1 MNELHPF
8 DAYGDAKVITRI
20 FHSFI
25 AVILVSLM
33 VGIVIILASK
43 DAIRAV
49 SIGVSLPFVMAAALF
64 IRWKRFERAAVF
76 LAVVL
81 LGLCT
86 AVATQG
92 LGIHS
97 ISNVGIAAVL
107 IIASMVT
114 KKRTMVFLTLFAIAC
129 LAWQVFG
136 ELAGVYRPQVL
147 ERSVPGDFF
156 TASTIIGATAF
167 MVRLLSEALLQSHR
181 RLHSELRDRELAEV
195 QREALIHKLKQTQE
209 QFLQSQKMEAVG
221 RLAGGIAHDFNNL
234 LTIIG
239 GYSELLR
246 EDISSTEPQRGYAE
260 EINKAAR
267 RAAGLT
273 KQLLAF
279 SRKQVLQIQ
288 VVDLNR
294 VVRGMEGILTRIIGE
309 DIELSTVLAPRLGR
323 VRVDSSQIEQAIL
336 NLAVNARDA
345 MTKGGKLILETSE
358 ILRDDKGPGGQGGL
372 LPGRYVTL
380 RVSDTGVGMTPEV
393 LSHLYEPFFTTKEQ
407 GKGTGLGLSMVY
419 GIVTQSSG
427 SIEVDSTPGR
437 GTSFKIFLPSVDE
450 APSESRRDD
459 LERGHYRGSER
470 VLIVED
476 EPAVLEFAERVL
488 ANKGYTVLRATRA
501 AEALRICRESETPI
515 HLVLTDMVMPGG
527 MSGRELAREL
537 SQTHPGTR
545 VLFMSG
551 YVADSMDD
559 RGTAEAPIHLLEK
572 PFTPESLAHKVR
584 EMLDAAKREA
594 STPDAPTI
602 R

>member
-8 DAYGDAKVITRI
+8 EAYGDVKAITRI
-20 FHSFI
+20 FNSFV
-25 AVILVSLM
+25 AVILVSLV
-33 VGIVIILASK
+33 VGIVIILATK

-49 SIGVSLPFVMAAALF
+49 SIGASLPFVLAAALF
-64 IRWKRFERAAVF
+64 IRWQRFELAAVF

-136 ELAGVYRPQVL
+136 ELAGAYRPQAL
-147 ERSVPGDFF
+147 TRSVPGDFL
-156 TASTIIGATAF
+156 TVSIIIGATAF
-167 MVRLLSEALLQSHR
+167 IARLLSEALFQSHR
-181 RLHSELRDRELAEV
+181 RLHNELREREGVEV
-195 QREALIHKLKQTQE
+195 QREALIHKLEQTQE
-209 QFLQSQKMEAVG
+209 KFLQSQKMEAVG

-246 EDISSTEPQRGYAE
+246 EDVSSTGPQKEHAE
-260 EINKAAR
+260 EIAKAAR

-294 VVRGMEGILTRIIGE
+294 VVRDMEGILTRIIGE
-309 DIELSTVLAPRLGR
+309 DIELSTVLAPGLGR
-323 VRVDSSQIEQAIL
+323 VRVDPLQIEQAIL

-345 MTKGGKLILETSE
+345 MTKGGRLILETSE
-358 ILRDDKGPGGQGGL
+358 ILLDETGPGGHVDL
-372 LPGRYVTL
+372 PPGRYVML
-380 RVSDTGVGMTPEV
+380 RVSDTGIGMTPEI
-393 LSHLYEPFFTTKEQ
+393 LGHLYEPFFTTKEQ

-419 GIVTQSSG
+419 GIVRQCSG
-427 SIEVDSTPGR
+427 SIEVDSTPER
-437 GTSFKIFLPSVDE
+437 GTSFKIFLPSVKE
-450 APSESRRDD
+450 APSEIRQGDP
-459 LERGHYRGSER
+459 ERGHYRGSET
-470 VLIVED
+470 VLVVED
-476 EPAVLEFAERVL
+476 EPAVLEFVFRVL
-488 ANKGYTVLRATRA
+488 AGKGYTVLRATRA
-501 AEALRICRESETPI
+501 AEALRICREGETPI

-527 MSGRELAREL
+527 MSGRELAHEL
-537 SQTHPGTR
+537 SQMHPGMQ

-551 YVADSMDD
+551 YVADGLDD
-559 RGTAEAPIHLLEK
+559 RGTPEVPIQLLQK
-572 PFTPESLAHKVR
+572 PFTPESLAQKVR

-594 STPDAPTI
+594 SIPGN
-602 R
+602 

>member
-1 MNELHPF
+1 MNELPPF
-8 DAYGDAKVITRI
+8 DVYGDAKVITRI
-20 FHSFI
+20 FNSFI

-33 VGIVIILASK
+33 VGIVIILATK

-49 SIGVSLPFVMAAALF
+49 SIGLSLPFVLAAALF
-64 IRWKRFERAAVF
+64 IRWKRFERAAVS

-92 LGIHS
+92 LGIHD
-97 ISNVGIAAVL
+97 ISNLGIASVL

-114 KKRTMVFLTLFAIAC
+114 KKRTMVFLTLFAVAC

-136 ELAGVYRPQVL
+136 ELAGVYRPSALVH
-147 ERSVPGDFF
+147 SVPGDFI
-156 TASTIIGATAF
+156 TASLIIGATAF
-167 MVRLLSEALLQSHR
+167 MVRLLSEALFQSHR
-181 RLHSELRDRELAEV
+181 QLHSELRERKSAEV
-195 QREALIHKLKQTQE
+195 QREALTHKLEQTQE
-209 QFLQSQKMEAVG
+209 QFLQSQKMEAMG
-221 RLAGGIAHDFNNL
+221 RLAGGIAHDFNNV

-246 EDISSTEPQRGYAE
+246 EDVSSTEPQRGYTE
-260 EINKAAR
+260 EIAKAAR

-273 KQLLAF
+273 RQLLAF
-279 SRKQVLQIQ
+279 SRKQVLQTQ
-288 VVDLNR
+288 VVDLNK

-309 DIELSTVLAPRLGR
+309 DIELSTVLAPGLGR

-358 ILRDDKGPGGQGGL
+358 IIRNEAGPGGQDGP
-372 LPGRYVTL
+372 LPGRCVML
-380 RVSDTGVGMTPEV
+380 RVSDTGGGMTPEV

-437 GTSFKIFLPSVDE
+437 GTSFRIFLPIVDE
-450 APSESRRDD
+450 APLESRPDGP
-459 LERGHYRGSER
+459 ERGPYRGSES

-476 EPAVLEFAERVL
+476 EPAVLEFAVRVL
-488 ANKGYTVLRATRA
+488 ADKGYTVLRATHA
-501 AEALRICRESETPI
+501 AEALRICRENETPI
-515 HLVLTDMVMPGG
+515 HLVVTDMVMPGG
-527 MSGRELAREL
+527 MNGRELAREL
-537 SQTHPGTR
+537 SQTRPGVP

-551 YVADSMDD
+551 YVADAMDD
-559 RGTAEAPIHLLEK
+559 GGAAEEPIHLLEK
-572 PFTPESLAHKVR
+572 PFTPASLAQKVR
-584 EMLDAAKREA
+584 DVLDTPNRQAA
-594 STPDAPTI
+594 APEPE
-602 R
+602 

>member
-1 MNELHPF
+1 VK
-8 DAYGDAKVITRI
+8 AITRI
-20 FHSFI
+20 FNSFV
-25 AVILVSLM
+25 AVILVSLV
-33 VGIVIILASK
+33 VGIVIILATK

-49 SIGVSLPFVMAAALF
+49 SIGASLPFVLAAALF
-64 IRWKRFERAAVF
+64 IRWQRFELAAVF

-136 ELAGVYRPQVL
+136 ELAGAYRPQAL
-147 ERSVPGDFF
+147 TRSVPGDFL
-156 TASTIIGATAF
+156 TVSIIIGATAF
-167 MVRLLSEALLQSHR
+167 IARLLSEALFQSHR
-181 RLHSELRDRELAEV
+181 RLHNELREREGVEV
-195 QREALIHKLKQTQE
+195 QREALIHKLEQTQE
-209 QFLQSQKMEAVG
+209 KFLQSQKMEAVG

-246 EDISSTEPQRGYAE
+246 EDVSSTGPQKEHAE
-260 EINKAAR
+260 EIAKAAR

-294 VVRGMEGILTRIIGE
+294 VVRDMEGILTRIIGE
-309 DIELSTVLAPRLGR
+309 DIELSTVLAPGLGR
-323 VRVDSSQIEQAIL
+323 VRVDPLQIEQAIL

-345 MTKGGKLILETSE
+345 MTKGGRLILETSE
-358 ILRDDKGPGGQGGL
+358 ILLDETGPGGHVDL
-372 LPGRYVTL
+372 PPGRYVML
-380 RVSDTGVGMTPEV
+380 RVSDTGIGMTPEI
-393 LSHLYEPFFTTKEQ
+393 LGHLYEPFFTTKEQ

-419 GIVTQSSG
+419 GIVRQCSG
-427 SIEVDSTPGR
+427 SIEVDSTPER
-437 GTSFKIFLPSVDE
+437 GTSFKIFLPSVKE
-450 APSESRRDD
+450 APSESRQGDP
-459 LERGHYRGSER
+459 ERGHYRGSET
-470 VLIVED
+470 VLVVED
-476 EPAVLEFAERVL
+476 EPAVLEFVFRVL
-488 ANKGYTVLRATRA
+488 AGKGYTVLRATRA

-527 MSGRELAREL
+527 MSGRELAHEL
-537 SQTHPGTR
+537 SQTHPGMQ

-551 YVADSMDD
+551 YVADGLDD
-559 RGTAEAPIHLLEK
+559 RGTPEVPIQLLQK
-572 PFTPESLAHKVR
+572 PFTPESLAQKVR

-594 STPDAPTI
+594 SIPGN
-602 R
+602 